1 MSQPAPANRPRLL
14 TVKHVQDVSP
24 HLRRICLTS
33 PELVDYPFSCG
44 GAHVKIML
52 PRPGHREI
60 VLPTPTDKGPR
71 WLDPAQK
78 PVIRTFTIRAFR
90 REALELDIDFALHGE
105 AGPASRFALQAKPG
119 DRLAISGPGGPDPM
133 LQTAEHYYMAGD
145 LTALPAI
152 SAMVEVMPA
161 HARGHIALLVPHQD
175 DVQDLSLPAGVD
187 LRWFVGNPEQAATLV
202 AHFTA
207 QPMVAEGSY
216 FWFGGE
222 ESLVVPLRRHVR
234 RTLDAERQRVY
245 AVPYWRSGKDE
256 DAYHQDR
263 HAVMDS

>member
-1 MSQPAPANRPRLL
+1 MSQPVPVNRPRLL
-14 TVKHVQDVSP
+14 TVKHVHDVSP
-24 HLRRICLTS
+24 NLRRVCLTS
-33 PELVDYPFSCG
+33 PELADYPFSCG

-52 PRPGHREI
+52 PRPGQSEI
-60 VLPTPTDKGPR
+60 VLPTPTPQGPR

-105 AGPASRFALQAKPG
+105 AGPASRFALHARPG

-133 LQTAEHYYMAGD
+133 LQPAEHYYMAGD
-145 LTALPAI
+145 LTSLPAI
-152 SAMVEVMPA
+152 SAMAEVMPNDA
-161 HARGHIALLVPHQD
+161 SGHVVLLVPHQD
-175 DVQDLSLPAGVD
+175 DVQDLSLPEGVS
-187 LRWFVGNPEQAATLV
+187 LRWFLGTPDQIAPLV
-202 AHFTA
+202 AYFTA
-207 QPMVAEGSY
+207 LPMVAEQSY

-222 ESLVVPLRRHVR
+222 EGLVVPLRRHVR
-234 RTLDAERQRVY
+234 RTLDVDRQRVY

-263 HAVMDS
+263 HTVMDS